1 MQGNGGLASRMRAC
15 HLRKSRTCRGRNR
28 VSYNAWRAQ
37 WRTMPHTTLR
47 RTSVWTHDASPSEAG
62 ICNAQTMRCIISGG
76 SVGIPEARRRSA
88 CRIPEGEDGQ
98 AQQLSSAA
106 ERAQTSTIVYI
117 RMSEEPFILARTMCI
132 SPHSSADITA
142 PRDGAASESQE
153 RLC

>member
-28 VSYNAWRAQ
+28 ISYNAWRAQ
-37 WRTMPHTTLR
+37 WRTMTHTTLR

-117 RMSEEPFILARTMCI
+117 PHVRGAIHTGKDNVHLSTFKRCH
-132 SPHSSADITA
+132 HSST
-142 PRDGAASESQE
+142 
-153 RLC
+153 